1 MKDGKRQVAQKQVYA
16 ALKLLQKKD
25 PKVKAADLLEQSL
38 DNIKPKIE
46 VKPRRI
52 GGSVY
57 QVPTPTRS
65 LRQNSLAIRWLVSS
79 ARLRQNKLYHSFA
92 EKLSAELIDALA
104 SSGSAVGKRLEIEK
118 MAEANKAFSHLKW

>member
-1 MKDGKRQVAQKQVYA
+1 MKDGKRQVAQKQVYD
-16 ALKLLQKKD
+16 ALKLLSKKD
-25 PKVKAADLLEQSL
+25 PKIKAVDLLEQAL

-46 VKPRRI
+46 VRPRRI

-57 QVPTPTRS
+57 QVPTPTRG
-65 LRQNSLAIRWLVSS
+65 LRQSSLAIRWLVSS

-92 EKLSAELIDALA
+92 EKLSAELTDALA
-104 SSGSAVGKRLEIEK
+104 STGSAVNKRLEVEK